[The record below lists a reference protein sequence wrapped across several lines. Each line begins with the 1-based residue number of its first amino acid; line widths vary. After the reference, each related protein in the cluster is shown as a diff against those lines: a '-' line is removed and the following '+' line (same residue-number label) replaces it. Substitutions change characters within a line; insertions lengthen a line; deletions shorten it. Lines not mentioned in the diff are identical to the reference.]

1 MPVHIFDSTALAVN
15 LFDKLTEMTDLFKE
29 LFRKMSDYKLSETLG
44 IEHFTDY
51 IDIGLLIIFV
61 FCALRYIKKR
71 RAGKMLS
78 GLIVLM
84 IIYFICEL
92 LNLHT
97 VSFVFQCFL
106 GGGILVFV
114 VLFAGEI
121 RQALEKF
128 GTLPELLFGARYHK
142 GGKETCVDRLMDAI
156 TAISLSEKMG
166 AIIVIEGYT
175 KLDDHIGRD
184 KGHNT
189 IVNADIS
196 TELLKTIFMNGTELH
211 DGGVIIRGGRI
222 YAASCY
228 FEPTKRTD
236 YINHIN
242 SSTGHPLGSR
252 HQAAIGLSEQSD
264 AIIIVVSEETHAMSV
279 AYKSE
284 ILIDLSTDQL
294 HGVVKAAMTGSEKDV
309 KGIVEKLKKVKIH

>member
-1 MPVHIFDSTALAVN
+1 MHIFDNIALAGG
-15 LFDKLTEMTDLFKE
+15 LFDKLTDMSNFFVE
-29 LFRKMSDYKLSETLG
+29 LFRKISDYKLSEALG

-51 IDIGLLIIFV
+51 IDIFLLIIFV
-61 FCALRYIKKR
+61 FCALRYVKKR

-78 GLIVLM
+78 GLIVVM
-84 IIYFICEL
+84 IIYLICDL

-97 VSFVFQCFL
+97 VSFVLQCFL
-106 GGGILVFV
+106 SGGILVFV

-128 GTLPELLFGARYHK
+128 GTLPEWILGVKYHK
-142 GGKETCVDRLMDAI
+142 GGKELCVDRLMDAI
-156 TAISLSEKMG
+156 AEISLSEKMG
-166 AIIVIEGYT
+166 AIIVIEGST
-175 KLDDHIGRD
+175 KLDDHIGKD

-228 FEPTKRTD
+228 FEPTKRSD
-236 YINHIN
+236 YISHIN

-252 HQAAIGLSEQSD
+252 HQAAIGLSEQSNSV
-264 AIIIVVSEETHAMSV
+264 IIVVSEETHAMSV

-294 HGVVKAAMTGSEKDV
+294 RTVVKAAMTGSEKDV
-309 KGIVEKLKKVKIH
+309 DGIIDKLKKVKIH